1 MAADEGF
8 YSFFGKGR
16 CGAAHLPGTELQ
28 VEEKPIKARN
38 KNDKRV
44 FIKQETERVNIYHVG
59 LLLCR
64 LGEQL
69 RVQTGAGARSKHE
82 NASAFFALN
91 IHTFKGSGC
100 SFPFISTIPPH
111 QITAAIE
118 KSSRSP
124 ESQ

>member
-59 LLLCR
+59 LLPCR

-69 RVQTGAGARSKHE
+69 CLRR
-82 NASAFFALN
+82 SAFKLALEL
-91 IHTFKGSGC
+91 
-100 SFPFISTIPPH
+100 
-111 QITAAIE
+111 AANM
-118 KSSRSP
+118 RTLARFLR
-124 ESQ
+124 